1 MSAQP
6 LGDRPNSDKPA
17 KSLGASDVAAVV
29 CTMNSIS
36 GIRECLTSLRRS
48 GVEEI
53 VVVDASSTDGTKEV
67 ALELAD

>member
-1 MSAQP
+1 
-6 LGDRPNSDKPA
+6 
-17 KSLGASDVAAVV
+17 LGAGDIAAVV

-36 GIRECLTSLRRS
+36 GIREFLISLRQS
-48 GVEEI
+48 GVKEI

>member
-1 MSAQP
+1 VSAQP
-6 LGDRPNSDKPA
+6 LRDRPNSDSPA
-17 KSLGASDVAAVV
+17 QSLGAGDIAAVV

-36 GIRECLTSLRRS
+36 GIRESLISLRQS
-48 GVEEI
+48 GVKEI